1 MDNDRFKQ
9 LLENS
14 HRRLKELGTRAI
26 SSEEKQ
32 KLLAEALNHMTDS
45 LEELGIASA
54 ELQTDDDSK
63 PLLSLSIVEQ
73 NNYYKQL
80 FELATDGYLITDK
93 AGLIREANYAAT
105 QLLNCTAKFLQNKSL
120 TFFMPKEARR
130 AFRARVDLLEPLP
143 QGQKWEVSLKPRKT
157 SVARQVILR
166 VSVIPDSEGQLSS
179 LLWLLYDITDYQKA
193 ERQRLAQEY
202 VENIGQELTQE
213 VAALYQLKNDFLS
226 TITHELRLPLT
237 TLKLG
242 LKMLETDV
250 PHLKAR
256 MLHILQ
262 DACEREINLVN
273 DLLEFQGLDSDRKFP
288 LPRSEKTLIY
298 LTEWLPHVLERFE
311 FLMQQ
316 KSQTLTLDIY
326 PENLSILVD
335 QKIFERIIIEFM
347 ENAHKFTPEGKTI
360 ILKARHN
367 RCPDVDF
374 STLADP
380 NSSLDTD
387 DFVCASVS
395 SCGVEISQEELPRI
409 FEKFYRIP
417 NNNPWQYSG
426 IGLGLALVER
436 LAQEL
441 EGSIQRFSYGCTKI
455 TRVSEPTFRIS
466 FCNTL

>member
-1 MDNDRFKQ
+1 MNNDGFKQ

-14 HRRLKELGTRAI
+14 HRRLKELSTRAV
-26 SSEEKQ
+26 SSEEKK
-32 KLLAEALNHMTDS
+32 KLLLEALDHITDS

-54 ELQTDDDSK
+54 ELQTEDDSK

-80 FELATDGYLITDK
+80 FELAADGYLITDK
-93 AGLIREANYAAT
+93 SGLIREANYAAT
-105 QLLNCTAKFLQNKSL
+105 QLLNCTRKFLQNKSL

-130 AFRARVDLLEPLP
+130 VFRARVELLEPLP
-143 QGQKWEVSLKPRKT
+143 QGQEWEISLKPRKT
-157 SVARQVILR
+157 SVARQVILK
-166 VSVIPDSEGQLSS
+166 VSVIPDGEGRHSG

-202 VENIGQELTQE
+202 IENMGQELTQE
-213 VAALYQLKNDFLS
+213 GAALYQLKNNFLS
-226 TITHELRLPLT
+226 AITHELRLPLT
-237 TLKLG
+237 TIKLG
-242 LKMLETDV
+242 LKMLETDA
-250 PHLKAR
+250 PQLQEHL
-256 MLHILQ
+256 LHILQ

-273 DLLEFQGLDSDRKFP
+273 DLLEFQGLDSDKKFP
-288 LPRSEKTLIY
+288 LLRREKTLIH
-298 LTEWLPHVLERFE
+298 LAEWLPSKLEKFE

-326 PENLSILVD
+326 PENLSLFVD
-335 QKIFERIIIEFM
+335 QKIFERIIIEFI
-347 ENAHKFTPEGKTI
+347 ENAHKFTSEGKTI
-360 ILKARHN
+360 VLKIRHN

-374 STLADP
+374 STLGDA

-387 DFVCASVS
+387 DFVCTSVS
-395 SCGVEISQEELPRI
+395 SHGVEISQEELPRI

-426 IGLGLALVER
+426 IGLSLALVER

-441 EGSIQRFSYGCTKI
+441 EGSIKVKSNAEATTFSI
-455 TRVSEPTFRIS
+455 ELAQAHS
-466 FCNTL
+466 